1 MIGIIVLT
9 YNTWDCTL
17 ECLQSIA
24 SLRLENQYRI
34 YLVDNASEIE
44 MPEECRDYVSSDKR
58 IIFLQAL
65 QNRGYAAGN
74 NIGLDRAEKDGCDAI
89 LIANNDVVFTDRAI
103 DVMYGFLKGHPKV
116 GMVGPKI
123 ILPNGKI
130 QETNL
135 GCKMTLTGKYLYI
148 LRKTPLRSLS
158 KKFVNSFRVDLEGK
172 SKPIRM
178 FGVSGCCFMLSCN
191 CLNEIGKLD
200 ENTFLYEEEN
210 ILGCRLEAR
219 NMEVMLLPSVQ
230 VVHKHG
236 QSTKSVKAFA
246 YTCLVESEIYY
257 CRKYLNAKRWQIAGL
272 YLIRVL
278 GYLEGCL
285 NSEDYRKNVVAFWEK
300 TMKRIS
306 ERPL

>member
-1 MIGIIVLT
+1 MIGIIILT

-34 YLVDNASEIE
+34 YLVDNASEVE
-44 MPEECRDYVSSDKR
+44 MSKECRDYVSSDER
-58 IIFLQAL
+58 IIFLRVL
-65 QNRGYAAGN
+65 QNRGYSAGN
-74 NIGLDRAEKDGCDAI
+74 NIGLDRAKRDGCDAV
-89 LIANNDVVFTDRAI
+89 LIANNDVIFTDRAI
-103 DVMYGFLKGHPKV
+103 DTMYEFLKGHPKV

-135 GCKMTLTGKYLYI
+135 GCKMTVAGKYLYI
-148 LRKTPLRSLS
+148 LRKTPLKFLS
-158 KKFVNSFRVDLEGK
+158 NKFVNSFRINLEGK
-172 SKPIRM
+172 REPIKT
-178 FGVSGCCFMLSCN
+178 FGVSGCCFMLSYN

-210 ILGCRLEAR
+210 ILGCRLEAS
-219 NMEVMLLPSVQ
+219 NMEVILLPCVQ

-246 YTCLVESEIYY
+246 YTCLVESETYY
-257 CRKYLNAKRWQIAGL
+257 CRKYLNAKRWQIVGL

-278 GYLEGCL
+278 GYLKGCL
-285 NSEDYRKNVVAFWEK
+285 NSEDYRKNIVAFRKK
-300 TMKRIS
+300 TMNRIS
-306 ERPL
+306 ERLL